1 MTQAES
7 PIKVAQPVLRLER
20 RLGMLR
26 GMAWGLWQPALP
38 VLVSVAADLRGPFDM
53 LDRAMLGLVATPLDP
68 AGDAN
73 LAAAGP
79 GALLARVH
87 HWQAAV
93 QREADVPV
101 FGPCHIAE
109 LASGGLPGG
118 RRMLLAL
125 PCADPRAATA
135 ALDWV
140 IGAVNALL
148 APGASAAS
156 LQASLQVSLSRLG
169 RELKPAAVRGVNS
182 IHFLAAAHRLGM
194 QVGELAPGIHSIGLG
209 RRSRRLN
216 SSVTDETRLIAA
228 GIAQD
233 KANTAA
239 VLARHGL
246 PAPRHRLVASEEEA
260 VAVAASLGYPV
271 VVKPADL
278 DGGRGVFAGLQRDAV
293 VRSAWREASRMSRRI
308 LVERHVEGDDFRF
321 TVVDG
326 EVVKIMQRRAGGV
339 TGDGHADVAALLARI
354 QATEPHQRALRREGR
369 MRLSLDREALE
380 LLEEQGLDAASVPA
394 SGRFVRLRRK
404 ANISAGGEHWVVA
417 AAAVHPDNI
426 ELALRVARAIGLDI
440 AGVDLIIDDV
450 RRPWHETRAVV
461 CEVNAKPQIGLRDTP
476 EVYAGILQRLLPEGG
491 TIPLHLVALP
501 EAAGAAAEA
510 LRTLA
515 ARLGCNAVSCAEGV
529 WVDGQ
534 RSVWRPADAFAAAQ
548 AMLLDA
554 RVESAVVAMSVD
566 EIARCGL
573 PARRFASATLA
584 REAVD
589 RLPAQRRAILAAML
603 RGQCDTIRVSG
614 PPRAGTARA
623 GNDDKEA
630 GVAPVTGR

>member
-1 MTQAES
+1 MAQTGS
-7 PIKVAQPVLRLER
+7 PVAAAQPALTLER
-20 RLGMLR
+20 RMGRLR

-38 VLVSVAADLRGPFDM
+38 VLVSVAAGLRGPFDP
-53 LDRAMLGLVATPLDP
+53 LDRAMLELVATPLEE
-68 AGDAN
+68 AGDADP
-73 LAAAGP
+73 AADVP
-79 GALLARVH
+79 RALLARVH

-109 LASGGLPGG
+109 LAPGG
-118 RRMLLAL
+118 PDGGARMLLAL
-125 PCADPRAATA
+125 PCADARAAMA
-135 ALDWV
+135 ALGWV
-140 IGAVNALL
+140 IGAVNSLL
-148 APGASAAS
+148 AGAASAAS
-156 LQASLQVSLSRLG
+156 LQASLSRL
-169 RELKPAAVRGVNS
+169 RTQLKPAAVRGVNS

-194 QVGELAPGIHSIGLG
+194 QVGELAPGIHAIGLG

-233 KANTAA
+233 KASTAT

-260 VAVAASLGYPV
+260 VAAAASLGYPV

-308 LVERHVEGDDFRF
+308 LVEGHVEGDDFRF

-339 TGDGHADVAALLARI
+339 TGDGRADVAELLARV
-354 QATEPHQRALRREGR
+354 QATESHQRALRREGR

-394 SGRFVRLRRK
+394 PGRYVRLRRK

-417 AAAVHPDNI
+417 PGAVHPDNI
-426 ELALRVARAIGLDI
+426 ELALQVARAIGLDI

-450 RRPWHETRAVV
+450 RRPWHETSAVV

-491 TIPLHLVALP
+491 GIPLHLVALP
-501 EAAGAAAEA
+501 EAAGAAPEA
-510 LRTLA
+510 LRRLA
-515 ARLGCNAVSCAEGV
+515 GRLGCNALACSEGV
-529 WVDGQ
+529 WVDGL

-548 AMLLDA
+548 AMLLDV
-554 RVESAVVAMSVD
+554 RVESAVVAMTLD
-566 EIARCGL
+566 EIVRWGL

-584 REAVD
+584 REAVE
-589 RLPAQRRAILAAML
+589 RLPAQRLAILTAML
-603 RGQCDTIRVSG
+603 RGQCDTIRLSG
-614 PPRAGTARA
+614 PPGAGAARA
-623 GNDDKEA
+623 GIGDKEA
-630 GVAPVTGR
+630 GAAPGSGR

>member
-1 MTQAES
+1 MTQVES
-7 PIKVAQPVLRLER
+7 PVDVIQTVLTLER
-20 RLGMLR
+20 RLGALR

-38 VLVSVAADLRGPFDM
+38 VLVSVAADLAGSFEA
-53 LDRAMLGLVATPLDP
+53 LDRAMLALVVTPLDVAAD
-68 AGDAN
+68 AG

-79 GALLARVH
+79 RALLARVH

-101 FGPCHIAE
+101 FGPCHVAE
-109 LASGGLPGG
+109 LASGGSPG
-118 RRMLLAL
+118 RSRMLLAL
-125 PCADPRAATA
+125 PCADQRATA
-135 ALDWV
+135 GALDWV
-140 IGAVNALL
+140 IGAVNTLL
-148 APGASAAS
+148 APGGSAASVQGS
-156 LQASLQVSLSRLG
+156 LQASLSRL
-169 RELKPAAVRGVNS
+169 RTALKPAAVRGVNS

-194 QVGELAPGIHSIGLG
+194 QVGELAPGIHAIGVG

-233 KANTAA
+233 KANTAK
-239 VLARHGL
+239 VLALHGL
-246 PAPRHRLVASEEEA
+246 PAPAHRLVVSEEDA

-278 DGGRGVFAGLQRDAV
+278 DGGRGVFAGLQSEAV

-321 TVVDG
+321 TVAGG

-339 TGDGHADVAALLARI
+339 TGDGQADVAALLARV
-354 QATEPHQRALRREGR
+354 QATEPHQRALRREGKL
-369 MRLSLDREALE
+369 RLSLDRDALE
-380 LLEEQGLDAASVPA
+380 LLDEQGLDAASVPA
-394 SGRFVRLRRK
+394 PGRFVRLRRK

-417 AAAVHPDNI
+417 PAAVHPDNI
-426 ELALRVARAIGLDI
+426 ELALCAARAIGLDI

-450 RRPWHETRAVV
+450 RRPWHETFAVI

-491 TIPLHLVALP
+491 TIPLHLMVLA
-501 EAAGAAAEA
+501 ESSDGASDA
-510 LRTLA
+510 LRTLSG
-515 ARLGCNAVSCAEGV
+515 RLGCNAVSCAQGV
-529 WVDGQ
+529 WVDER

-554 RVESAVVAMSVD
+554 RVEAAVVAMTMD
-566 EIARCGL
+566 EIVRCGL
-573 PARRFASATLA
+573 PARRFVSATLA

-589 RLPAQRRAILAAML
+589 RLPAPRRAILAAML

-614 PPRAGTARA
+614 PPRAGTERA
-623 GNDDKEA
+623 GGSDREA
-630 GVAPVTGR
+630 GVAPVTG